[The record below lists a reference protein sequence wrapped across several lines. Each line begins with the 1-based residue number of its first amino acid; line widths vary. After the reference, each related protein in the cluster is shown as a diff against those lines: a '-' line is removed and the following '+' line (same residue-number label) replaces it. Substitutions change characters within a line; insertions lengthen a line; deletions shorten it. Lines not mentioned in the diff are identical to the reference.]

1 VSDPRRK
8 AWSSEL
14 IDPALAA
21 AVSLHATTVR
31 GEGMTG
37 NRTLSAL
44 PISPHRTLENTATHN
59 VTARPRPP
67 DCAPLGADIKATPAT
82 RVDLRPSL
90 DHRPLAGVCP
100 HRSGKPAPNE
110 PNPRPPLLD
119 PAPLLQG

>member
-44 PISPHRTLENTATHN
+44 RISPHRTLENTATHN

-67 DCAPLGADIKATPAT
+67 DCAPLGADSKATP
-82 RVDLRPSL
+82 RY
-90 DHRPLAGVCP
+90 AG
-100 HRSGKPAPNE
+100 
-110 PNPRPPLLD
+110 
-119 PAPLLQG
+119 